1 MRTVCPNCHHQEL
14 LGALFCSECG
24 TKLVEQS
31 GLSTEMIG
39 GTDSKLVNKK
49 TAPPTPTAPLPAIDA
64 IASLHILLTGQI
76 LPLVGRDEY
85 TIGRISEGQS
95 ILPDV
100 DLTHYEAYAKGVS
113 RLHAT
118 IKINSG
124 RMTVTDLGSS
134 NGTRVNSNKI
144 TPHKEHEVEHGDL
157 ITLGKFKLQ
166 ALYRQDE

>member
-24 TKLVEQS
+24 TKLVEHS
-31 GLSTEMIG
+31 GLSTEMIR
-39 GTDSKLVNKK
+39 GTDSKLVHKP
-49 TAPPTPTAPLPAIDA
+49 AQPVTPTAPLPAIDA

-76 LPLVGRDEY
+76 LPLVGRDEF

-100 DLTHYEAYAKGVS
+100 DLTQYEAYGKGVS

-118 IKINSG
+118 IKLNAG
-124 RMTVTDLGSS
+124 QMTITDLGSS
-134 NGTRVNSNKI
+134 NGTRVNSVKI
-144 TPHKEHEVEHGDL
+144 EPHKEHNIEHGDL
-157 ITLGKFKLQ
+157 ITLGHFKLQ